1 MGEAACGEKLNTWA
15 VVHSIGGKVGRAG
28 GIRLAES
35 LAPNG
40 GTLQV
45 AWPLKTL
52 ATLQTTTAS
61 KPYLFGGQNVM
72 EAYNLTAR
80 SAGLLAQSKNFQ
92 FCPLRPRTQGH
103 LTRRG
108 RPVMLH
114 AMLYALVANSAIRRV
129 VVESMNLS
137 IEALGQFVQG
147 RYDTY
152 SFEVGVALS
161 PIEASSD
168 APWVVIELAPDGG
181 LGPPVRD
188 IGSLWT
194 NDGTNKRFC
203 RRKKK
208 KKKKKKF
215 FGKKKK
221 KKKKKK

>member
-1 MGEAACGEKLNTWA
+1 MGKCWFVGSVKEFSVLPTSPPDARASDATRETGDAPCYVVCTCGKQCDPPSSCGVYNHRCFLYFFPGCFLCVFLHFLPPL
-15 VVHSIGGKVGRAG
+15 VVG
-28 GIRLAES
+28 
-35 LAPNG
+35 
-40 GTLQV
+40 
-45 AWPLKTL
+45 
-52 ATLQTTTAS
+52 
-61 KPYLFGGQNVM
+61 
-72 EAYNLTAR
+72 
-80 SAGLLAQSKNFQ
+80 
-92 FCPLRPRTQGH
+92 
-103 LTRRG
+103 
-108 RPVMLH
+108 
-114 AMLYALVANSAIRRV
+114 
-129 VVESMNLS
+129 SMNLS

-208 KKKKKKF
+208 KKKILP
-215 FGKKKK
+215 KKKK
-221 KKKKKK
+221 KKKKKS